1 LIKKNT
7 FGQSIFL
14 KKIVIRVFGVITYF
28 RYKVINTPK
37 IIGAEI
43 IKDLPSENIL
53 FVSNHQ
59 TYYADVAF
67 MFHVIHS
74 SLDGNPNK
82 IKLRSILK
90 CMTTNFFFVAAE
102 ETMQA
107 GILPK
112 ILGLAGAIS
121 IKRTW
126 REAGKDIKR
135 KVDRKDTD
143 SIEKALK
150 TGWVVTFPQG
160 TTKPYAEGRKGTAH
174 IIKNY
179 KPIVVPV
186 VINGFRRAFDKKG
199 LFLKKR
205 GVELQLTIKAPL
217 QLDYSDNIENILY
230 KVIDSIEQ
238 SKRFEWES
246 NQVPSPSI
254 ASES

>member
-1 LIKKNT
+1 MIKKDT
-7 FGQSIFL
+7 FGQFIFL
-14 KKIVIRVFGVITYF
+14 KKIVIRVFGAITYF

-59 TYYADVAF
+59 TYYADVSF

-74 SLDGNPNK
+74 SLDGKPNK
-82 IKLRSILK
+82 IKLWSILK

-150 TGWVVTFPQG
+150 SGWVVTFPQG

-179 KPIVVPV
+179 NPIVVPV

-205 GVELQLTIKAPL
+205 GVELQLTIKEPL
-217 QLDYSDNIENILY
+217 QLDYSDNVENILY
-230 KVIDSIEQ
+230 KVMDSIEQ
-238 SKRFEWES
+238 SEKFEWRS
-246 NQVPSPSI
+246 NEFVK
-254 ASES
+254 SESV